1 MGGRIKG
8 KRDKDREKDK
18 RKRGK
23 NSDGLK
29 DGDTGSMTESHREAK
44 GTESRT
50 ALAEKNNC
58 DGQWERDVE
67 KGKILRKRERRE
79 RTGSW
84 MGGIERKDGRGNGR
98 EKGRK
103 DSETKQGR
111 GTARGGEKGQG
122 SG

>member
-50 ALAEKNNC
+50 ALEEKNNC

-67 KGKILRKRERRE
+67 KGKILRKRERIRLNSPGNCPVVMNQIAL
-79 RTGSW
+79 RTY
-84 MGGIERKDGRGNGR
+84 
-98 EKGRK
+98 
-103 DSETKQGR
+103 
-111 GTARGGEKGQG
+111 
-122 SG
+122 